1 MTTSHSNFWRET
13 HYLGEQTQ
21 IKEDK
26 AEASLVVQGL
36 RLHTPNGGG
45 LGLIPGQG
53 TRSHTPQLKTPS
65 ATTNDPACHS

>member
-1 MTTSHSNFWRET
+1 M
-13 HYLGEQTQ
+13 GEQTQ

-65 ATTNDPACHS
+65 ATTNDTACHN